1 MSGSLPIAYD
11 ADEPADGD
19 TTNLSTFALADGSAD
34 DDAVKTAVMP
44 AQLLS
49 VALLEG
55 GESTPDVASSD
66 NRATSIDLAP
76 PVHHDEP
83 KEPKRPWWRRLGA
96 WLVGC
101 RWFRQSPRTLP
112 PLPPQS
118 RGGTLV
124 SQASELSGPLL
135 DEMFH
140 WLWRLDEQR
149 LESIEALSAHVRAAR
164 AGGPRAFLEEHVRFV
179 LSREHPGRDGTIRI
193 SRLRD
198 KLVGYARGDV
208 DQALS
213 QLAAEGV
220 IELVAAEPVSGE
232 PPRDQALHV
241 PIGGVFKCVRMGRV

>member
-1 MSGSLPIAYD
+1 MSGSVPIAYD
-11 ADEPADGD
+11 LDEPDGD
-19 TTNLSTFALADGSAD
+19 TTDLSTFALADGLAD

-55 GESTPDVASSD
+55 GESTPDAAPSD
-66 NRATSIDLAP
+66 NRATNIDLAP

-83 KEPKRPWWRRLGA
+83 TQPKRPWWRRLGA
-96 WLVGC
+96 WVVAR
-101 RWFRQSPRTLP
+101 RWPRRAPLALP
-112 PLPPQS
+112 PLPPPS

-124 SQASELSGPLL
+124 SQASELSGPLA
-135 DEMFH
+135 DEMFL
-140 WLWRLDEQR
+140 WLWRLDVQR

-164 AGGPRAFLEEHVRFV
+164 AAGPRAFLEAHVRFV

-198 KLVGYARGDV
+198 KLFGYARGDV
-208 DQALS
+208 DRALS

-232 PPRDQALHV
+232 LLREQALHD
-241 PIGGVFKCVRMGRV
+241 PIGGVFECVRVSRV